1 MKMGF
6 QSKYRGD
13 SCCVCGRHDI
23 PLLEI
28 REGIFVCRGEHL
40 NQEIRESLKNNTD
53 TRRMWNV

>member
-1 MKMGF
+1 MGF